1 MSASSD
7 SLSPFGPFAFE
18 LTPDEA
24 HIAASLA
31 ALRRALAGGLSKRQL
46 APLAAFGL
54 VMALASILAL
64 TGLVSRRHGEIA
76 LLLSATAFMLHRLAA
91 RRRFMVARRESAASI
106 ESIRSAGVVV
116 VAVDDQGLTF
126 HGALAPARWNFV
138 DCIEAQDAG
147 GMIYLWPRAGAP
159 AFLPT
164 RAFPD
169 AQAAADFL
177 AYVRVQMRTAS
188 APLQLGRAP
197 VSASEP

>member
-7 SLSPFGPFAFE
+7 PASPFGPFAFE

-24 HIAASLA
+24 HVAASLA

-54 VMALASILAL
+54 VMAFASILAL

-76 LLLSATAFMLHRLAA
+76 LLLAAVAFMLHRLSS
-91 RRRFMVARRESAASI
+91 RRRFLLARRESAASI
-106 ESIRSAGVVV
+106 EAIRSAGVVV
-116 VAVDDQGLTF
+116 VAVDEEGLTF
-126 HGALAPARWNFV
+126 HGAAAPARWNFV
-138 DCIEAQDAG
+138 DCVEAEDAA

-164 RAFPD
+164 RAF
-169 AQAAADFL
+169 ASAEAAADFV
-177 AYVRVQMRTAS
+177 AYVRVQMRAAS
-188 APLQLGRAP
+188 APLPL
-197 VSASEP
+197 S

>member
-7 SLSPFGPFAFE
+7 PISPFGPFAFE

-76 LLLSATAFMLHRLAA
+76 LLLAVIAFMLHRLSS
-91 RRRFMVARRESAASI
+91 RRRFLLARRESAASI
-106 ESIRSAGVVV
+106 EAIRSAGVVV
-116 VAVDDQGLTF
+116 VAVDRLGLTF
-126 HGALAPARWNFV
+126 HGASAPARWNFV
-138 DCIEAQDAG
+138 DCIEAEDAG

-177 AYVRVQMRTAS
+177 TYVRVQMRAASTA
-188 APLQLGRAP
+188 LQLG
-197 VSASEP
+197 

>member
-7 SLSPFGPFAFE
+7 PVSPFGPFAFE

-24 HIAASLA
+24 HVAASLA

-76 LLLSATAFMLHRLAA
+76 LLLAVIALMLHRLSS
-91 RRRFMVARRESAASI
+91 RRRFLLARRESAASI
-106 ESIRSAGVVV
+106 EAIRSAGVVV
-116 VAVDDQGLTF
+116 VAVDRQGLTF
-126 HGALAPARWNFV
+126 HGASAPARWNFV
-138 DCIEAQDAG
+138 DCIEAEDAG

-177 AYVRVQMRTAS
+177 TYVRVQMRAAS
-188 APLQLGRAP
+188 AALQLG
-197 VSASEP
+197 